1 MLVWVDALCNIQEK
15 KLINIMSFGLNG
27 LRVEERKAYFQ
38 SNLEKGKGRGRKLR
52 NFPTP
57 CWPIDLSVFARG

>member
-1 MLVWVDALCNIQEK
+1 
-15 KLINIMSFGLNG
+15 MSFGLNG

-57 CWPIDLSVFARG
+57 YWPIGLSVFARG